1 MAYGKSSY
9 SGGGNSG
16 GRKKFEIKD
25 NTFTLFVN
33 DKRDKDG
40 NIIENRPDFTG
51 KGLFDGVPVYV
62 SAWKKKTAK
71 GTFLSGSVKPQSEN
85 TGSGSSGNNEKDND
99 RDANPFS

>member
-33 DKRDKDG
+33 DRKTKDTQ
-40 NIIENRPDFTG
+40 PDFTG

-71 GTFLSGSVKPQSEN
+71 GTFLSGSVKPQSEA
-85 TGSGSSGNNEKDND
+85 TGRGSDNEDKGGD
-99 RDANPFS
+99 RDENPFA

>member
-9 SGGGNSG
+9 SGG

-33 DKRDKDG
+33 DRKTKDTQ
-40 NIIENRPDFTG
+40 PDFTG